1 MGASRNNG
9 NQIFSQINVL
19 LHFTLIHLENKFL
32 IGAKKLL
39 VTLIVFQAKGDLS
52 FQDKEIIELAK
63 VCGTLPPSTGKGW
76 RVLVRWGGGDLARSQ
91 SKSRP
96 LELRDVE
103 DLVDAL
109 SVKEATFGT
118 KVRIEVKTPG
128 LRTEAYNDLWQNR
141 RGALKLH
148 GLTAE
153 IMTQHA
159 DFRWFYRQDVCDG
172 IFVCCILLLTVRIK
186 SARL

>member
-1 MGASRNNG
+1 MFDCILQYVIR
-9 NQIFSQINVL
+9 
-19 LHFTLIHLENKFL
+19 LENKFL
-32 IGAKKLL
+32 IGAKKIL
-39 VTLIVFQAKGDLS
+39 VTLIVFQAQGDLS
-52 FQDKEIIELAK
+52 PQDKELIELAR
-63 VCGTLPPSTGKGW
+63 VCGTLPPSTGNW
-76 RVLVRWGGGDLARSQ
+76 VLVRWGGGDLARGQ

-103 DLVDAL
+103 DLVDTL

-128 LRTEAYNDLWQNR
+128 HKTEAYNDLWQNR

-159 DFRWFYRQDVCDG
+159 DFRWFYRQDISDG
-172 IFVCCILLLTVRIK
+172 IFVCCILLLTMNEDQRMSFWKLVCYYNFQIP
-186 SARL
+186 